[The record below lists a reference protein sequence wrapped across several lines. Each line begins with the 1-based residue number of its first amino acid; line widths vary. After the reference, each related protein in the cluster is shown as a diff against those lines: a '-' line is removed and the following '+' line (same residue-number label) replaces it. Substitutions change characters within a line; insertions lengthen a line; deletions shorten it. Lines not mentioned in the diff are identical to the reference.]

1 MRLFDLKCTSC
12 GSRRISASAIETRA
26 GKVLSWFA
34 LRRLRCTFCGK
45 NLYRFT
51 RKCPTVLGFQNP
63 LVRLNSVPTDT
74 NSFRHIV
81 QEIARLEA
89 QLQSECRLTIEKGIR
104 QVGQVV
110 EEPEESALPLR
121 LKTGSDN

>member
-1 MRLFDLKCTSC
+1 
-12 GSRRISASAIETRA
+12 
-26 GKVLSWFA
+26 
-34 LRRLRCTFCGK
+34 
-45 NLYRFT
+45 
-51 RKCPTVLGFQNP
+51 
-63 LVRLNSVPTDT
+63 VPTDT